1 MLNLES
7 KQLDKN
13 YLTLIYEDKEN
24 RVSWFSDTD
33 IEDVR
38 FAILCACDSLVD
50 GEFEVLDDKAK
61 LKNLNIEHEFKH
73 NSILF
78 LRKKHNKPTNILLDG
93 NRKLMVEID
102 PLRHIESQVAIKYM
116 IVYLNY
122 CSNSFY
128 RVFMCWFFCSF

>member
-1 MLNLES
+1 MLNLET
-7 KQLDKN
+7 KDLEKCF
-13 YLTLIYEDKEN
+13 LTLIYEDKEN
-24 RVSWFSDTD
+24 RVSWFADTD

-50 GEFEVLDDKAK
+50 GEFEVIDDRAK
-61 LKNLNIEHEFKH
+61 PVNLNTATEFKS

-93 NRKLMVEID
+93 NRKLMVEIE

-116 IVYLNY
+116 IVKL
-122 CSNSFY
+122 F
-128 RVFMCWFFCSF
+128 

>member
-116 IVYLNY
+116 IV
-122 CSNSFY
+122 
-128 RVFMCWFFCSF
+128 